1 MAKSIANS
9 VTNSVHIGGNAFAMF
24 LKNQRKWKSPSYTAQ
39 EIIDFQANTKRLHYN
54 PLLHILPHGS
64 YLINMANSDDDKRQ
78 QAYDSFLDE
87 LKRCEVLGIGKY
99 NFHPGSTA
107 TSSREDG
114 ISHLSRCLNNA
125 LSETKSVIIVVE
137 CMAGHGNV
145 IGGSFEELASIIEQV
160 TIKDRIGVCLD
171 TCHLFAAGYDFRS
184 ESKYQVMMQEF
195 DRIVGNKYLAGMH
208 LNDSKADLAAK
219 KDLHANIGWGY
230 IGLEAFRCIMNDKRL
245 EGLPLIL
252 ETPSEDENKKED
264 KSIWAKEIKL
274 LESLIGQAPSDPEFL
289 RKAEQLSQLGKH
301 DRDAARQKAEKKTKS
316 VAQKKAR
323 ISRKEKKGLGP

>member
-1 MAKSIANS
+1 M
-9 VTNSVHIGGNAFAMF
+9 VHSSR
-24 LKNQRKWKSPSYTAQ
+24 LLSY
-39 EIIDFQANTKRLHYN
+39 R
-54 PLLHILPHGS
+54 
-64 YLINMANSDDDKRQ
+64 
-78 QAYDSFLDE
+78 DS
-87 LKRCEVLGIGKY
+87 
-99 NFHPGSTA
+99 PGSTA